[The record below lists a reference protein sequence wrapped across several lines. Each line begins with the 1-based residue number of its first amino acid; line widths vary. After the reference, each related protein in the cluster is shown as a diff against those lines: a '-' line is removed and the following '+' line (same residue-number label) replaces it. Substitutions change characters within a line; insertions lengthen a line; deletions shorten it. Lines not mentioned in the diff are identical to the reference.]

1 MTSLYRRVAAP
12 GLVFLSGLCAG
23 CAGAGGGSHASA
35 EGAGGAC
42 SVELWSVP
50 WNANAGVV
58 ELDEDS
64 LTQSPLSRRY
74 RVDGCDY
81 ARSVRQWMDHASPLL
96 PPPPGNGDIRLLARV
111 TTGNSSWLLAIP
123 ITCHW
128 VRLDRTR
135 SYRFDPELFALLARP
150 LAEDERVAVQNFG
163 ACGL

>member
-1 MTSLYRRVAAP
+1 MSLYRRIAGP
-12 GLVFLSGLCAG
+12 SLMLLSGLCAG
-23 CAGAGGGSHASA
+23 CAAGGSRASA
-35 EGAGGAC
+35 GGDAGGAC
-42 SVELWSVP
+42 SVELWSVS
-50 WNANAGVV
+50 WNALGAV

-81 ARSVRQWMDHASPLL
+81 ARSVRQRMDHASPLV
-96 PPPPGNGDIRLLARV
+96 PPPAGTGDIRLLARV
-111 TTGNSSWLLAIP
+111 TTGSSSWLLAIP

-150 LAEDERVAVQNFG
+150 LADDERVAIRNFG